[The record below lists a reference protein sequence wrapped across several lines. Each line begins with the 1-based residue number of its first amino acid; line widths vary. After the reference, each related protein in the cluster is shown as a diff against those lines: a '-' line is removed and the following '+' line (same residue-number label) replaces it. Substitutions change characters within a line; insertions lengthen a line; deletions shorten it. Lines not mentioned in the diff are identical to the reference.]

1 MDREPDSEH
10 SGNSVNSICDLAS
23 VSGILSAVAGTV
35 LHGGPAWTLSGRT
48 VLWLLAGTVD
58 ADTMARIGVVA
69 SGHVWRQEKLVTMKA
84 DVVALARLI
93 RYSEE
98 EALRL
103 GVSGVVVECLR
114 MAGIELVNTIEDG
127 ISEESHEPEKAVR
140 MN

>member
-1 MDREPDSEH
+1 M
-10 SGNSVNSICDLAS
+10 
-23 VSGILSAVAGTV
+23 
-35 LHGGPAWTLSGRT
+35 
-48 VLWLLAGTVD
+48 
-58 ADTMARIGVVA
+58 
-69 SGHVWRQEKLVTMKA
+69 WRREKLVTMKD

-114 MAGIELVNTIEDG
+114 MAGIELTSTIEDG
-127 ISEESHEPEKAVR
+127 SLEISHESAKIVR

>member
-1 MDREPDSEH
+1 
-10 SGNSVNSICDLAS
+10 
-23 VSGILSAVAGTV
+23 
-35 LHGGPAWTLSGRT
+35 
-48 VLWLLAGTVD
+48 
-58 ADTMARIGVVA
+58 
-69 SGHVWRQEKLVTMKA
+69 MKS

-114 MAGIELVNTIEDG
+114 MAGIELTNAIEQG
-127 ISEESHEPEKAVR
+127 GSGGNVEAAEAAR

>member
-1 MDREPDSEH
+1 
-10 SGNSVNSICDLAS
+10 
-23 VSGILSAVAGTV
+23 
-35 LHGGPAWTLSGRT
+35 
-48 VLWLLAGTVD
+48 
-58 ADTMARIGVVA
+58 
-69 SGHVWRQEKLVTMKA
+69 MKS

-114 MAGIELVNTIEDG
+114 MAGIELITAIEQG
-127 ISEESHEPEKAVR
+127 RAGGNVEAAEAAR

>member
-1 MDREPDSEH
+1 
-10 SGNSVNSICDLAS
+10 
-23 VSGILSAVAGTV
+23 VA
-35 LHGGPAWTLSGRT
+35 
-48 VLWLLAGTVD
+48 
-58 ADTMARIGVVA
+58 IN
-69 SGHVWRQEKLVTMKA
+69 A

-114 MAGIELVNTIEDG
+114 MAGIELTNTIEKGGSGASASTGGD
-127 ISEESHEPEKAVR
+127 EPVKAAR

>member
-1 MDREPDSEH
+1 
-10 SGNSVNSICDLAS
+10 
-23 VSGILSAVAGTV
+23 
-35 LHGGPAWTLSGRT
+35 
-48 VLWLLAGTVD
+48 
-58 ADTMARIGVVA
+58 
-69 SGHVWRQEKLVTMKA
+69 VTMKA

-114 MAGIELVNTIEDG
+114 MARIELASTIEQGCSEG
-127 ISEESHEPEKAVR
+127 ILEAPKAAR

>member
-1 MDREPDSEH
+1 VAHDGTGDS
-10 SGNSVNSICDLAS
+10 L
-23 VSGILSAVAGTV
+23 VATK
-35 LHGGPAWTLSGRT
+35 
-48 VLWLLAGTVD
+48 D
-58 ADTMARIGVVA
+58 
-69 SGHVWRQEKLVTMKA
+69 

-114 MAGIELVNTIEDG
+114 MAGIELTNTIEDG
-127 ISEESHEPEKAVR
+127 SVDESLEPVKAIR

>member
-1 MDREPDSEH
+1 M
-10 SGNSVNSICDLAS
+10 
-23 VSGILSAVAGTV
+23 
-35 LHGGPAWTLSGRT
+35 
-48 VLWLLAGTVD
+48 
-58 ADTMARIGVVA
+58 
-69 SGHVWRQEKLVTMKA
+69 TMKA

-114 MAGIELVNTIEDG
+114 MADIELTYTIEKG
-127 ISEESHEPEKAVR
+127 RLGRSAEAAQAAR